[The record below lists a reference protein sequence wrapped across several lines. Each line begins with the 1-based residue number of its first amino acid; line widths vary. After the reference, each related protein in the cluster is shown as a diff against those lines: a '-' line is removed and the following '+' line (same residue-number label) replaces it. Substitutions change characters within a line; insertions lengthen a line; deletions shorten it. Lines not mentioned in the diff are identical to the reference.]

1 MPVKVLDP
9 TGLGQDSDIIQG
21 IMWATDNG
29 ASVILM
35 AFSATGYSLAL
46 QDAIDYA
53 WVQNVVLVAAAG
65 NEASNTPTFPAGDRG
80 VIGVSATDQNDILA
94 PSSTIGGSV
103 FLAAPGV
110 DILGTYPNNS
120 YVTWSGTSASA
131 AIVAGTAA
139 LMRAVDPSLS
149 NGVVVNRIALTAD
162 VAGTPERTGNGR
174 VTVSRAINETSTDAL
189 QPAGA
194 APFGNG
200 GPFVGPYRIA
210 AKTLTLAF
218 SGNGSGSV
226 TSTGAPLPQF
236 SCTDTAG
243 VASGTCS
250 ANLNNNDLVN
260 FTATAASGSSIG
272 TWTLSQVTI
281 QSGCTSGSTTCNVKM
296 GNAAATV
303 TLSINPLPTK
313 LAFTALVFS
322 IAVGQ
327 CSGTVTVQSQ
337 TASKVASN
345 VTSTTTVHLSRNSGN
360 GAFYSDAA
368 CSTALVGDNVTI
380 ANGTSST
387 NFFFKDTIAGGPTIT
402 AHQTAGTPA
411 LTDATQT
418 ETINKASTSTAV
430 TSNPNPST
438 TGELVTFTAIISV
451 TAPGAGSPSGIVNF
465 TDGGTTITGCGTQPV
480 SANQAT
486 CTTALLSITSHTIA
500 AAYSGDI
507 NFNGSTSGNLTQVVN
522 PAPFFKA
529 VISPT
534 TDVVNHST
542 AAYSITVTDCN
553 NAACPTQGNVN
564 DTIIVVNIDIPAD
577 YSGVAVTT
585 VSSTG
590 HTWDSVVASGQIQL
604 TAHSST
610 DKLSPGEA
618 VTVNF
623 TATTP
628 STLAADPTSEPW
640 NAHAFGGQN
649 NTKPIVISS
658 NGQPAVSVSRRATST
673 AVTFAA
679 NPITY
684 GQNTTAT
691 ITVTDTEATGTKSN
705 PGVGDTVSVISDSS
719 DTITGTCTLTI
730 TGTCTLAAVP
740 ATTDRSSCQV
750 TITPTHASVHRISAT
765 FTATTVHK
773 TSNGSSALT
782 VDKKTLTASIVNDP
796 TKTYNGN
803 TDATLIPSN
812 FSLSGLAG
820 SETFTIGQTSGTY
833 NSKDVLTTP
842 NTVTASLSAGDFTPG
857 SGTSAT
863 NYNLP
868 TSASGPGHIGRAT
881 AGVVVTPYTSDTTTC
896 SSEEPRVATECR

>member
-1 MPVKVLDP
+1 MRF
-9 TGLGQDSDIIQG
+9 
-21 IMWATDNG
+21 M
-29 ASVILM
+29 
-35 AFSATGYSLAL
+35 F
-46 QDAIDYA
+46 
-53 WVQNVVLVAAAG
+53 
-65 NEASNTPTFPAGDRG
+65 TPTRFIFTRRESCPGLRIFPGE
-80 VIGVSATDQNDILA
+80 
-94 PSSTIGGSV
+94 GG
-103 FLAAPGV
+103 F
-110 DILGTYPNNS
+110 
-120 YVTWSGTSASA
+120 
-131 AIVAGTAA
+131 
-139 LMRAVDPSLS
+139 
-149 NGVVVNRIALTAD
+149 
-162 VAGTPERTGNGR
+162 RT
-174 VTVSRAINETSTDAL
+174 
-189 QPAGA
+189 
-194 APFGNG
+194 
-200 GPFVGPYRIA
+200 IA
-210 AKTLTLAF
+210 AH
-218 SGNGSGSV
+218 
-226 TSTGAPLPQF
+226 
-236 SCTDTAG
+236 
-243 VASGTCS
+243 
-250 ANLNNNDLVN
+250 
-260 FTATAASGSSIG
+260 
-272 TWTLSQVTI
+272 
-281 QSGCTSGSTTCNVKM
+281 
-296 GNAAATV
+296 
-303 TLSINPLPTK
+303 
-313 LAFTALVFS
+313 
-322 IAVGQ
+322 
-327 CSGTVTVQSQ
+327 TVQSQ
-337 TASKVASN
+337 TASNVASN

-368 CSTALVGDNVTI
+368 CSTALVDDNVTI
-380 ANGTSST
+380 ANGTSSA

-649 NTKPIVISS
+649 NTKPFTIST
-658 NGQPAVSVSRRATST
+658 NGQPAVSVSRCSTST

-719 DTITGTCTLTI
+719 DTITGTCTL
-730 TGTCTLAAVP
+730 AAVP

-773 TSNGSSALT
+773 TSNGSSGLT

-812 FSLSGLAG
+812 FSLSGLVG
-820 SETFTIGQTSGTY
+820 SETFTMAR
-833 NSKDVLTTP
+833 LPARTTP
-842 NTVTASLSAGDFTPG
+842 RTCQQRTRSLHRRILVAWR
-857 SGTSAT
+857 
-863 NYNLP
+863 LK
-868 TSASGPGHIGRAT
+868 
-881 AGVVVTPYTSDTTTC
+881 
-896 SSEEPRVATECR
+896 SSFF